1 MKKNYKD
8 MLNILSPLT
17 CSLLTYKNIS
27 LNKVE
32 IINISLSC
40 GELTMFQQCNLSL
53 LQFGPLQIFLPYQSL
68 KFLDSL

>member
-8 MLNILSPLT
+8 MLNILSPMT

-40 GELTMFQQCNLSL
+40 G
-53 LQFGPLQIFLPYQSL
+53 
-68 KFLDSL
+68 